1 MYRPDKDPMSGDHN
15 LLKSEE
21 PMNELVNQI
30 VKKTGIPAAT
40 AQIIVKM
47 VVDYLKK
54 KLPAPV
60 GAQIDGFLSNDANV
74 QQAEGVI
81 GTIASKFGQKK

>member
-1 MYRPDKDPMSGDHN
+1 
-15 LLKSEE
+15 
-21 PMNELVNQI
+21 MNELVYLI

-40 AQIIVKM
+40 AQIIVKL

-60 GAQIDGFLSNDANV
+60 GAQIDGLLSNDATV
-74 QQAEGVI
+74 QQAEGLI
-81 GTIASKFGQKK
+81 GNLASKFGNKKK

>member
-1 MYRPDKDPMSGDHN
+1 
-15 LLKSEE
+15 
-21 PMNELVNQI
+21 MNELVNLI

-40 AQIIVKM
+40 AQTIVTM

-54 KLPAPV
+54 KLPAPIA
-60 GAQIDGFLSNDANV
+60 GQIDTILASDANV

-81 GTIASKFGQKK
+81 SNLASKLGGKKK

>member
-1 MYRPDKDPMSGDHN
+1 
-15 LLKSEE
+15 
-21 PMNELVNQI
+21 MNELVNLI

-40 AQIIVKM
+40 AQIIVKL

-60 GAQIDGFLSNDANV
+60 GAQIDGLLSNDANV
-74 QQAEGVI
+74 QQAEGLI
-81 GTIASKFGQKK
+81 SNLASKFGNKKK

>member
-1 MYRPDKDPMSGDHN
+1 
-15 LLKSEE
+15 
-21 PMNELVNQI
+21 MNELVNLI
-30 VKKTGIPAAT
+30 VKKTGIPQAT
-40 AQIIVKM
+40 AQTIVNI

-60 GAQIDGFLSNDANV
+60 GAQIDGFLSSDANV

-81 GTIASKFGQKK
+81 GNIASKFGKKKS